1 MGQCLLG
8 DNPSQ
13 RFLLITGTAGG
24 GKSTL
29 VNVIEQLVTRQN
41 CTELRLEHMHGR
53 FENSRLVGKTLLTG
67 KDVKAGFLDSKG
79 APMLKALT
87 GKDILSTEFKHSNS
101 AIEIEGRYNVIITSN
116 ATLQVRLENDAAAWK
131 RRMLWIKYENQP
143 PAIPIENFDQL
154 LIREEGSGILNFA
167 LDGARELLSQGGKIK
182 LFPAQEKR
190 IDALLE
196 DTDPVRLF
204 IRECLV
210 PEAGANVSQKE
221 LWMHFNRYITL
232 HELDPIKQSA
242 FRKILPDLMEQ
253 ELHVTCRHDIMQDGR
268 AVRGYANVTFK
279 S

>member
-1 MGQCLLG
+1 
-8 DNPSQ
+8 
-13 RFLLITGTAGG
+13 
-24 GKSTL
+24 
-29 VNVIEQLVTRQN
+29 
-41 CTELRLEHMHGR
+41 
-53 FENSRLVGKTLLTG
+53 
-67 KDVKAGFLDSKG
+67 
-79 APMLKALT
+79 
-87 GKDILSTEFKHSNS
+87 
-101 AIEIEGRYNVIITSN
+101 
-116 ATLQVRLENDAAAWK
+116 
-131 RRMLWIKYENQP
+131 MLWIKYENQP

-204 IRECLV
+204 IRECLE

-221 LWMHFNRYITL
+221 LWAHFNRYITL
-232 HELDPIKQSA
+232 HELEPIKQSA